1 LSVFDFF
8 AIFVSFCSKLLVCF
22 EVDCVARAIVE
33 EDCPRKGRKDTE
45 MECRPAPTRLGGP
58 PSRTARSTCPHSFR
72 AFRSFRGQIVF
83 LPVRLLTQS
92 REAAKWNAKIL
103 SRSKTMNECLE
114 AGARGRELPSAATA
128 QDQANGSSDY
138 TEKGIL
144 RNSTLDRSVA

>member
-1 LSVFDFF
+1 MSHHT
-8 AIFVSFCSKLLVCF
+8 
-22 EVDCVARAIVE
+22 VDPV
-33 EDCPRKGRKDTE
+33 
-45 MECRPAPTRLGGP
+45 
-58 PSRTARSTCPHSFR
+58 HSFR

-92 REAAKWNAKIL
+92 REAAKGNAKIL

-128 QDQANGSSDY
+128 QDQANGLSDY